1 MFYLLWNHL
10 NKEIKYALEYHQ
22 ETKHSEVSIRSSN
35 HYLDWDNKPQPFKFY
50 ASIPSMPLPVDFP
63 IPTLDVT
70 MKDTDHISSS
80 DNTII
85 NSKLLS
91 SLLFFSSGITREIKF
106 PHGRYFMRAAPA
118 TGALYPIELYIVSEN
133 ITGLQAGVYHFC
145 PGLFTLTKLR
155 SGDYRLLLS
164 EAAGYDQVI
173 RNSPFTIILTS
184 IAWRNAWKYQ
194 ARSYRHWFWDS
205 GVITANLLAT
215 AMSFGLDTKLILGF
229 VDKIVNEMLCLDE
242 ETEASIVLAPVGTG
256 LSLAEPQQGENPA
269 KFVPDIVPLSKSK
282 EIKYPQIWKLHKASS
297 FNSTDEVRKWTRSI
311 TMVQDI
317 KEPENDDMKL
327 QSKVIAPES
336 IISQPLSNVIL
347 LRGSTRKFSR
357 RPITFVQ
364 LSNILYSLTKSIHS
378 DFDKKSMI
386 DIYFIANDV
395 TNIQKGAYFFNQKNN
410 SIYLLKA
417 NVHRNMSGYLCLE
430 QSLFSDASVVFY
442 MMTNLKL
449 IVDTLGNR
457 GYRLCQ
463 FESGIIAGR
472 IYLSAYSQGIGAS
485 GSTFYDDAVTE
496 FFSPHAKDKDVMIA
510 VGIGIPDYKSKPGKI
525 LAGKFSRSDLL
536 S

>member
-1 MFYLLWNHL
+1 M
-10 NKEIKYALEYHQ
+10 NKEVKYALEYHQ

-35 HYLDWDNKPQPFKFY
+35 LYLDWDNKPQPFKFY
-50 ASIPSMPLPVDFP
+50 TSIQSIHLPVDFP
-63 IPTLDVT
+63 IPTLNVIT
-70 MKDTDHISSS
+70 MKDTDHVSCP
-80 DNTII
+80 DNIII

-133 ITGLQAGVYHFC
+133 ISGLQAGVYHFC
-145 PGLFTLTKLR
+145 PGQFTLTKLR

-173 RNSPFTIILTS
+173 RDSPFTIILTS

-215 AMSFGLDTKLILGF
+215 ATSFGLDTKFILGF
-229 VDKIVNEMLCLDE
+229 VDKAVNEILCLDE
-242 ETEASIVLAPVGTG
+242 EKEASIVLAPVGIG
-256 LSLAEPQQGENPA
+256 LSLREPQQAENPA
-269 KFVPDIVPLSKSK
+269 KFVPDIVPISKSK
-282 EIKYPQIWKLHKASS
+282 EIEYPQIWRLHKVSS
-297 FNSTDEVRKWTRSI
+297 FNSNGEVRKWTRSI
-311 TMVQDI
+311 AMVQDI
-317 KEPENDDMKL
+317 KEAENNDVVL
-327 QSKVIAPES
+327 QSKLIDPES
-336 IISQPLSNVIL
+336 VISQPLSNIIL

-364 LSNILYSLTKSIHS
+364 LSNILYSLTRTFHS
-378 DFDKKSMI
+378 DFVDKMSMI

-395 TNIQKGAYFFNQKNN
+395 TNIQKGAYFFNRKNN
-410 SIYLLKA
+410 SIDLLKV

-496 FFSPHAKDKDVMIA
+496 FFSPHAKDKDAMIA
-510 VGIGIPDYKSKPGKI
+510 VGIGIPGYKSKPGKI

>member
-1 MFYLLWNHL
+1 M
-10 NKEIKYALEYHQ
+10 NKEVKYALEYHQ

-50 ASIPSMPLPVDFP
+50 TSIQSIPLPVDFP
-63 IPTLDVT
+63 IPTLNVIT
-70 MKDTDHISSS
+70 MKDTDHVSSP

-133 ITGLQAGVYHFC
+133 ISGLEAGVYHFC
-145 PGLFTLTKLR
+145 PGQFTLTKLR

-173 RNSPFTIILTS
+173 RDSPFTIILTS

-205 GVITANLLAT
+205 GVIAANLLAT
-215 AMSFGLDTKLILGF
+215 AMSFGLDTKFILGF
-229 VDKIVNEMLCLDE
+229 VDKAVNEMLCLDE
-242 ETEASIVLAPVGTG
+242 EKEASIVLAPVGIG
-256 LSLAEPQQGENPA
+256 LSLREPQQAENPA
-269 KFVPDIVPLSKSK
+269 KFVPDIVPISKSK
-282 EIKYPQIWKLHKASS
+282 EIEYPQIWRLHKASS
-297 FNSTDEVRKWTRSI
+297 FNSNDEVRKWTRSI
-311 TMVQDI
+311 AMVQDI
-317 KEPENDDMKL
+317 KEAENNHMKL
-327 QSKVIAPES
+327 QSTLINPES
-336 IISQPLSNVIL
+336 IISQQPLSNIIL

-364 LSNILYSLTKSIHS
+364 LSNILYSLTKAIHS
-378 DFDKKSMI
+378 DFVDKKSMI

-395 TNIQKGAYFFNQKNN
+395 TNIQKGAYFFNRKNN
-410 SIYLLKA
+410 SIDLLKV

-442 MMTNLKL
+442 MMTNLKP
-449 IVDTLGNR
+449 IVNTLGNR

-496 FFSPHAKDKDVMIA
+496 FFSPHAKDKDAMIA